1 MTGKKTPGS
10 VRPARRGAIRTP
22 FQIELIRLIDAHQG
36 DLALSSGRALSARL
50 GKSSNHLWQIL
61 NRGMIPSGAAI
72 LDIARVLALTH
83 DETEGLILKAIE
95 TKGLTRS
102 RDSFWIQQVG
112 EMVARRD
119 AEIAAA
125 LRFLDERGLRPDF
138 SAWRASSD
146 AGGGA
151 GQSPLRRERP

>member
-1 MTGKKTPGS
+1 MTGRKTPKKP
-10 VRPARRGAIRTP
+10 RPAKRSAPRSP
-22 FQIELIRLIDAHQG
+22 FQIELIRLIDAHQSELG
-36 DLALSSGRALSARL
+36 EASGRALSARL

-61 NRGMIPSGAAI
+61 NKGMIPSGAAI

-95 TKGLTRS
+95 TKGRTRS
-102 RDSFWIQQVG
+102 RDNFWIQKVG

-125 LRFLDERGLRPDF
+125 LRFLDERGLRTDF
-138 SAWRASSD
+138 SAWRASGH
-146 AGGGA
+146 GGRSAVLGDE
-151 GQSPLRRERP
+151 RR